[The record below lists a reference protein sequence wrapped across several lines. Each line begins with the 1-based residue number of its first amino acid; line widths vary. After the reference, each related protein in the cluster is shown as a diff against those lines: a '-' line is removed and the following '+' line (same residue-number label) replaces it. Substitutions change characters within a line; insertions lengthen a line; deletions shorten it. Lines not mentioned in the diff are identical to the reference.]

1 MSIAVTFAGNL
12 AEALELLYAREGEPF
27 VSSRVPINWRV
38 PSGEG
43 ECVNDE
49 PTTHHVRILG
59 SAATQLHDGC
69 GACGSIFVH
78 GLERVARSAQ
88 AT

>member
-1 MSIAVTFAGNL
+1 MSITVTLAGNL
-12 AEALELLYAREGEPF
+12 AEAPELVYTREGEPF
-27 VSSRVPINWRV
+27 VSCQVPVNRRV

-43 ECVNDE
+43 EWVNDE
-49 PTTHHVRILG
+49 PTTHDVRIFG

-69 GACGSIFVH
+69 GACGSIFAH

-88 AT
+88 AS

>member
-1 MSIAVTFAGNL
+1 MSITVILAGHL
-12 AEALELLYAREGEPF
+12 AEAPELFYTREGEPF
-27 VSSRVPINWRV
+27 VTCRVPVNRRV

-43 ECVNDE
+43 EWVNDE
-49 PTTHHVRILG
+49 PTTHDVRIFG

-69 GACGSIFVH
+69 GACGSTFAH

-88 AT
+88 AS

>member
-1 MSIAVTFAGNL
+1 MSVTVTLAGNL
-12 AEALELLYAREGEPF
+12 VEAPELFYTRKGEPF
-27 VSSRVPINWRV
+27 ASCRIPVNRRV

-49 PTTHHVRILG
+49 PTTHRVRIFG
-59 SAATQLHDGC
+59 PAATQLHDGC
-69 GACGSIFVH
+69 GACGSIFAH

-88 AT
+88 AV